1 MKGFQPFRRMYVGL
15 KLELS
20 LKESNL
26 PQACFEKDFQNML
39 GSEVGAG
46 SGGCGGSSSG
56 LAGSE
61 VPRDGGKEGI
71 RRLGGLGFRF
81 RFIDPC
87 SSEGFRF

>member
-39 GSEVGAG
+39 GSEVVA
-46 SGGCGGSSSG
+46 
-56 LAGSE
+56 
-61 VPRDGGKEGI
+61 VRVRDWQV
-71 RRLGGLGFRF
+71 RRF
-81 RFIDPC
+81 R
-87 SSEGFRF
+87 ETGERRGFGG